1 MPVVGRLE
9 SDQETAAPRAGGS
22 PRTRILLVDDDAL
35 IRDSVGSMLDFL
47 GFEPVLAA
55 TGEEALAVLGDGLR
69 PAMTILDMDMPGL
82 GGAGT
87 LPRLR
92 ALCPDLPVLIVTGRV
107 TDVALELTRRFPR
120 VDLMPKPFN
129 LADLKRRLA

>member
-1 MPVVGRLE
+1 MPVVGRLKT
-9 SDQETAAPRAGGS
+9 DQETAAPRACGS

-47 GFEPVLAA
+47 GFEPIIAA
-55 TGEEALAVLGDGLR
+55 TGEEALAVLGEGLR
-69 PAMTILDMDMPGL
+69 PAVTILDMDMPGL

-120 VDLMPKPFN
+120 VDLMPKPFD

>member
-1 MPVVGRLE
+1 MPVVGTPK
-9 SDQETAAPRAGGS
+9 SDQETAAPRAGGA

-55 TGEEALAVLGDGLR
+55 TGEDALAALGDGLR

-107 TDVALELTRRFPR
+107 TDVALELTRSFPR
-120 VDLMPKPFN
+120 VDLMPKPFD

>member
-1 MPVVGRLE
+1 MPVVGRLKT
-9 SDQETAAPRAGGS
+9 DQEAAAPHACS
-22 PRTRILLVDDDAL
+22 TPRTRILLVDDDDL

-47 GFEPVLAA
+47 GFEPVIAA

-69 PAMTILDMDMPGL
+69 PAVTILDMDMPGL

-107 TDVALELTRRFPR
+107 TDVGLELARRFSQ
-120 VDLMPKPFN
+120 VDLLPKPFD

>member
-1 MPVVGRLE
+1 MPVVGKPKT
-9 SDQETAAPRAGGS
+9 DQETAAPCACGS

-55 TGEEALAVLGDGLR
+55 TGEEALAVLGEGLR
-69 PAMTILDMDMPGL
+69 PAMAILDMDMPGL

-87 LPRLR
+87 LPHLR

-107 TDVALELTRRFPR
+107 TDVALDLTRRYPR
-120 VDLMPKPFN
+120 VDLMPKPFD
-129 LADLKRRLA
+129 LADLRRRLA